1 MTKSKGIS
9 ALKKRQRSSMD
20 KLNNLKIAVVGCGYV
35 GLPLIVELSKHF
47 SVLGFDIDPSRIE
60 ELKNFIDRN
69 GDYSVKE
76 VAEAHAAFSIDKQKL
91 KEFDVFIV
99 AVPTPVMNNLP
110 DLSCLITASQ
120 IVSSSLSPGS
130 CVIYESTVSPGC
142 TRNICLPILE
152 KGSGL
157 RAGKDFFLAYSPE
170 RINPGDKKH
179 SLGHVTKVVS
189 GFDDK
194 SLKIASDLYKK
205 IVPSI
210 HKAESMEIAE
220 ASKLLE
226 NIQRDV
232 NIALINELHFCFDKM
247 GISMDSVLK
256 SASTKW
262 NFSRYHPG
270 LVGGHCVPVDPYY
283 MLDAAKQF
291 GINLPLI
298 VQARKTNEEVVIE
311 FYRKIL
317 RNLKFP
323 YTSSCVLINGLSF
336 KPHVPDLRNS
346 QVPYLKRML
355 EQNGIK
361 VDIYD
366 PNVKT
371 DVAKKS
377 FGIDLLEK
385 KPLADNYH
393 LIVSPYDLSIKKGR
407 GILDC
412 ASVTEAVDDEGDA
425 AAGGGNNDFGKL

>member
-1 MTKSKGIS
+1 
-9 ALKKRQRSSMD
+9 
-20 KLNNLKIAVVGCGYV
+20 
-35 GLPLIVELSKHF
+35 
-47 SVLGFDIDPSRIE
+47 
-60 ELKNFIDRN
+60 
-69 GDYSVKE
+69 
-76 VAEAHAAFSIDKQKL
+76 
-91 KEFDVFIV
+91 
-99 AVPTPVMNNLP
+99 
-110 DLSCLITASQ
+110 
-120 IVSSSLSPGS
+120 
-130 CVIYESTVSPGC
+130 
-142 TRNICLPILE
+142 
-152 KGSGL
+152 
-157 RAGKDFFLAYSPE
+157 
-170 RINPGDKKH
+170 
-179 SLGHVTKVVS
+179 
-189 GFDDK
+189 
-194 SLKIASDLYKK
+194 
-205 IVPSI
+205 
-210 HKAESMEIAE
+210 MEIAD

-298 VQARKTNEEVVIE
+298 VQARKTNEEVVIK
-311 FYRKIL
+311 FYKKIL

-385 KPLADNYH
+385 KPLPDNYH
-393 LIVSPYDLSIKKGR
+393 LIVSPYDLSIKKG
-407 GILDC
+407 GGVLDC
-412 ASVTEAVDDEGDA
+412 ASVTEVVDDGGDA
-425 AAGGGNNDFGKL
+425 TVCVDVGWG

>member
-1 MTKSKGIS
+1 MNKLTK
-9 ALKKRQRSSMD
+9 
-20 KLNNLKIAVVGCGYV
+20 LKIAVLGCGYV
-35 GLPLIVELSKHF
+35 GLPLIIELSKHF
-47 SVLGFDIDPSRIE
+47 SVLGFDIDQSRIK
-60 ELKNFIDRN
+60 ELKSFIDRN
-69 GDYSVKE
+69 GDYSAKE
-76 VAEAHAAFSIDKQKL
+76 VREAEVAFSFDKQNL
-91 KEFDVFIV
+91 KGFDVFIV
-99 AVPTPVMNNLP
+99 AVPTPVLNDRP
-110 DLSCLITASQ
+110 DLSCLIDAAQT
-120 IVSSSLSPGS
+120 VSSSLSSGN
-130 CVIYESTVSPGC
+130 CVIFESTVSPGC
-142 TRNICLPILE
+142 TRNVCLPILE

-157 RAGKDFFLAYSPE
+157 KAGKDFLLAYSPE
-170 RINPGDKKH
+170 RINPGDQSHALSK
-179 SLGHVTKVVS
+179 VAKVVS
-189 GFDDK
+189 GLDDK
-194 SLKIASDLYKK
+194 SLRFVTRLYEK

-210 HKAESMEIAE
+210 HEAESLEVAE

-232 NIALINELHFCFDKM
+232 NIALLNELQFCFDKM

-298 VQARKTNEEVVIE
+298 VQARKTNEEVVIK

-361 VDIYD
+361 VDIYA

-385 KPLADNYH
+385 KPLPDNYH

-412 ASVTEAVDDEGDA
+412 ASVTEAVDDGGDA